1 MKIKDILN
9 EYKFETLNY
18 SHVLSDFSCDSSEL
32 NDFLK
37 NDALNQQHN
46 KMNLTKLVVY
56 REGIIGYF
64 SLLTDTIKLKH
75 IRDDLTKNH
84 LHCQLPKSK
93 LLPAVK
99 IGKFAIDAK
108 YSGNGIGTH
117 VLNNVLYDLNYYSK
131 MKLGFRF
138 IVVDGYAKAYN
149 FYKRNNF
156 VNLKKDDELI
166 KNLNWIVKRDPKR
179 QFYLYYDLLN
189 FRF

>member
-1 MKIKDILN
+1 M
-9 EYKFETLNY
+9 
-18 SHVLSDFSCDSSEL
+18 SDFCCDSNDL

-37 NDALNQQHN
+37 NDALNQQYD

-56 REGIIGYF
+56 NRYIIGYF
-64 SLLTDTIKLKH
+64 SLLTDTLRLKY
-75 IRDDLTKNH
+75 IRNDLTKKQVH
-84 LHCQLPKSK
+84 FHLPKSK

-99 IGKFAIDAK
+99 IGRFAIDNE

-166 KNLNWIVKRDPKR
+166 KNLNWIVKKDSKR
-179 QFYLYYDLLN
+179 QFYLYYDLINL
-189 FRF
+189 RF